1 MFAALIIPKQHLG
14 YIEDGNSK
22 ATLAGQDMRFA
33 KTIERLQRIVVDGL
47 EKIERRSVSCMDEGR
62 FLRFLLANSAWG

>member
-1 MFAALIIPKQHLG
+1 MSSRQFTWWKRFHGVVKIPKQHLG

-33 KTIERLQRIVVDGL
+33 KTI
-47 EKIERRSVSCMDEGR
+47 
-62 FLRFLLANSAWG
+62 A